1 MKILKSMEDDIFSL
15 CVLPNS
21 LHTACFDGDKKRR
34 KLILA
39 FSELI
44 VRCEECSVT
53 VPGVTNDNDMSNTQ
67 PAITELCSPTKT
79 DCRRVQLWWCW
90 WGGLPSKTWP
100 TPGWGPPEARLPT
113 PASWTWPLVADSG
126 GTLQSSSRLE
136 SSSQSDPSWLPV
148 FTSFW
153 PNFEIYSTGWIHLLS
168 IVTSD
173 VWTCSL
179 SLCLYLWYFVWIL
192 SELITKTNP
201 FPLLSNADRHTC
213 RLPSQPV

>member
-1 MKILKSMEDDIFSL
+1 
-15 CVLPNS
+15 
-21 LHTACFDGDKKRR
+21 
-34 KLILA
+34 
-39 FSELI
+39 
-44 VRCEECSVT
+44 
-53 VPGVTNDNDMSNTQ
+53 MSNTQ

-113 PASWTWPLVADSG
+113 PASWTWPAVAV

-173 VWTCSL
+173 VWGWSL
-179 SLCLYLWYFVWIL
+179 RPCLCLWYFVWIS

-201 FPLLSNADRHTC
+201 LSLLSNAGYPHNPYNGVICNDVIAASGVFTTKELWKYSKGNSSEQQVIRTLHLLINC
-213 RLPSQPV
+213 

>member
-1 MKILKSMEDDIFSL
+1 
-15 CVLPNS
+15 
-21 LHTACFDGDKKRR
+21 
-34 KLILA
+34 
-39 FSELI
+39 
-44 VRCEECSVT
+44 
-53 VPGVTNDNDMSNTQ
+53 MSNTQ

-113 PASWTWPLVADSG
+113 PASWTWPAVAV

-173 VWTCSL
+173 VWGWSL
-179 SLCLYLWYFVWIL
+179 RPCLCLWYFVWIL
-192 SELITKTNP
+192 SELITNTTNP
-201 FPLLSNADRHTC
+201 SLSAQQC
-213 RLPSQPV
+213 RSPHLQVTLTTRITESSVTMSSRPQESSPPKNFGNTQKVTAVSSKSLEHCIYW

>member
-1 MKILKSMEDDIFSL
+1 
-15 CVLPNS
+15 
-21 LHTACFDGDKKRR
+21 
-34 KLILA
+34 
-39 FSELI
+39 
-44 VRCEECSVT
+44 
-53 VPGVTNDNDMSNTQ
+53 MSNTQ

-173 VWTCSL
+173 VWGWSL
-179 SLCLYLWYFVWIL
+179 WPCLCLWYFL
-192 SELITKTNP
+192 SEYC
-201 FPLLSNADRHTC
+201 LSWWPTLSPR
-213 RLPSQPV
+213 RLPSQPVQRSHL